1 MEVRQDAHP
10 RFLGRDADRLLTLEK
25 RTGAGRSDHPMRDL

>member
-10 RFLGRDADRLLTLEK
+10 RFLGRDADRLVILRK
-25 RTGAGRSDHPMRDL
+25 RTGASDPDHPMRDL